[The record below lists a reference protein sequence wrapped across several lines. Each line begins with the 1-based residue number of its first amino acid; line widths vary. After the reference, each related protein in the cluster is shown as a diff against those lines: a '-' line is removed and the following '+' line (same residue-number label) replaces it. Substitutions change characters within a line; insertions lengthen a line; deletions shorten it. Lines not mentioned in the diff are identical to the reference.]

1 MRSSSGRTFIIIL
14 AVLAII
20 VVGIE
25 IATQFFIKPETNDAV
40 TLSQIIT
47 LPNAYDQDLIK
58 RLEDRQKYLLIS
70 KQEFA
75 GNTTIIITPTPTN

>member
-1 MRSSSGRTFIIIL
+1 MRSSGGRTFIIIL

-25 IATQFFIKPETNDAV
+25 IATQFFIRPETNDAV
-40 TLSQIIT
+40 TLSQIVS
-47 LPNAYDQDLIK
+47 LPNTYDQDLIN

-70 KQEFA
+70 KQEFV
-75 GNTTIIITPTPTN
+75 GNITTTVTPTPTN